1 MSHSLFNVELIT
13 IYPIVPSKITTHST
27 SKELNSIWH
36 LIWWEAPILKK
47 VSSIKTLNNTHF
59 ETEGVYNIMFN
70 SAFWFTKALW
80 ITNDLKIKS
89 RGFYFKAINHKIISQ
104 VGE

>member
-47 VSSIKTLNNTHF
+47 VSSRKTLNNTHF
-59 ETEGVYNIMFN
+59 GTEGVYDIMFN
-70 SAFWFTKALW
+70 SAFW

-89 RGFYFKAINHKIISQ
+89 HGFYFKAINHKIIRSQ